1 MKNKI
6 SLILATLV
14 ILLGSCASQKKV
26 PYMIDAETIPQEA
39 LDKIAANNEPRVMP
53 GDLLEIT
60 VMSYNIDAVRP
71 FNRSSFVTELNRT
84 TSNYSNDTNRNT
96 YYIVDDNGDIEFPVI
111 GKLRIGGMNKSQI
124 QELICNEIYPKYITE
139 KTGVDVRFN
148 VLQRA
153 LRQGQ
158 LAEHLVVPLKN
169 LDGVPPLLLLG
180 QAVDSGLL
188 DMGQGVLHHAGE
200 GVHGHGSAGFGG
212 LNGGIRRRLHAVAF
226 QGGNLHHRAA
236 QRLGKLFR
244 IDSVLVFPDHIH
256 HVDGHHHG
264 DAQLGEL
271 GGQVQI
277 AFQVRA
283 VHDVQDGVRP
293 LADQVIPGHHFLQGV
308 GGQGINAGQ
317 VGDGYISLLFQLA
330 LFFLHGDT
338 GPVAH
343 ILVGAGQ
350 GVEQRGLAAV
360 GVARQGNS
368 QFHSEFLAFR

>member
-139 KTGVDVRFN
+139 KPGVDVRFKN
-148 VLQRA
+148 FKVSVIGEVRSPGVYTATNEHLNILEAIALAGDLNITGMRENIMLIRTDADGNIFIDFTAPDFCTTWLLQAVAYTANLHTARIVREVMTTKPLMVRA
-153 LRQGQ
+153 NMPRFVRQGD
-158 LAEHLVVPLKN
+158 K
-169 LDGVPPLLLLG
+169 
-180 QAVDSGLL
+180 
-188 DMGQGVLHHAGE
+188 
-200 GVHGHGSAGFGG
+200 
-212 LNGGIRRRLHAVAF
+212 
-226 QGGNLHHRAA
+226 
-236 QRLGKLFR
+236 
-244 IDSVLVFPDHIH
+244 
-256 HVDGHHHG
+256 
-264 DAQLGEL
+264 
-271 GGQVQI
+271 VQI
-277 AFQVRA
+277 ASSV
-283 VHDVQDGVRP
+283 
-293 LADQVIPGHHFLQGV
+293 
-308 GGQGINAGQ
+308 INASDSSQQCTARVELFNIADNTVLASRQINLALAARETQPVTIDWIVPDTLACVGYRVKAATSQ
-317 VGDGYISLLFQLA
+317 FGDGEQHALVILPSISPVVETLPFFIDAGAKHFDLQLPKFSKGSRVT
-330 LFFLHGDT
+330 L
-338 GPVAH
+338 
-343 ILVGAGQ
+343 
-350 GVEQRGLAAV
+350 
-360 GVARQGNS
+360 
-368 QFHSEFLAFR
+368 